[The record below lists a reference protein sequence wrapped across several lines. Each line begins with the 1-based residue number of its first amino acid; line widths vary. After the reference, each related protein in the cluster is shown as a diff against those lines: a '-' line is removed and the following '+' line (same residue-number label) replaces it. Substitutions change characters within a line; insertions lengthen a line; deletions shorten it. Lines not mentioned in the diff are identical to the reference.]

1 MHGHAAAAGSGGI
14 DHGRLPSGCTSGG
27 RLPPLGRSNDRSP
40 PTPMPPYPPHWAP
53 PHARCRPC
61 GAPFQ
66 YGCFSAPQS
75 CARVFVS
82 HLFALGARF
91 RRRASSRFTRP
102 AAVSLSRPR
111 LYLRPRALRG
121 GLTRQCGARGLVGS
135 RGCTSTPAA
144 TCPRNPH
151 FHGRRTA
158 AHWWLRRGTAT
169 RALVLV
175 GWLTRWIRAVV
186 GRSQAGWAAAHA
198 TRPCSG
204 SLQPPPDRIFA

>member
-1 MHGHAAAAGSGGI
+1 MPKSAHQNSRNRTHADSGSQTRGHLWLQRHRIAPYMMPVGASQ
-14 DHGRLPSGCTSGG
+14 HHNPVLGCLSVIIS
-27 RLPPLGRSNDRSP
+27 L
-40 PTPMPPYPPHWAP
+40 
-53 PHARCRPC
+53 
-61 GAPFQ
+61 
-66 YGCFSAPQS
+66 SAPGSAVGPQV
-75 CARVFVS
+75 AS
-82 HLFALGARF
+82 HAPLLCRALA
-91 RRRASSRFTRP
+91 
-102 AAVSLSRPR
+102 PR

-121 GLTRQCGARGLVGS
+121 GLTRQCEARGLVGS

-144 TCPRNPH
+144 TCLRNPH

-204 SLQPPPDRIFA
+204 CPHPPPDRIFA

>member
-1 MHGHAAAAGSGGI
+1 MAHSAEIRVGRRACSQFTQGRPPGWSFIHGLSNGPQTSVPSPVARPFPRLAEAWRQVHGHAAAAGSEGI
-14 DHGRLPSGCTSGG
+14 EHGRAPSGCTSGG

-40 PTPMPPYPPHWAP
+40 PTAMPTYPPHWAP

-102 AAVSLSRPR
+102 AAVSLSRPPAI
-111 LYLRPRALRG
+111 LAPSG
-121 GLTRQCGARGLVGS
+121 VARWS
-135 RGCTSTPAA
+135 NTS
-144 TCPRNPH
+144 
-151 FHGRRTA
+151 
-158 AHWWLRRGTAT
+158 
-169 RALVLV
+169 V
-175 GWLTRWIRAVV
+175 
-186 GRSQAGWAAAHA
+186 
-198 TRPCSG
+198 
-204 SLQPPPDRIFA
+204 

>member
-1 MHGHAAAAGSGGI
+1 MAHSAEIRVGRRACSQFTQGRPHGLVVYARPVKRPPELSPSPVARPFPCLAEAWRQVHGHAAAAGSEGI
-14 DHGRLPSGCTSGG
+14 EHGRVPSGCTSGG

-40 PTPMPPYPPHWAP
+40 PTAMPLYPPHWAP

-102 AAVSLSRPR
+102 AAVSGSRP
-111 LYLRPRALRG
+111 P
-121 GLTRQCGARGLVGS
+121 
-135 RGCTSTPAA
+135 
-144 TCPRNPH
+144 
-151 FHGRRTA
+151 
-158 AHWWLRRGTAT
+158 
-169 RALVLV
+169 
-175 GWLTRWIRAVV
+175 AVV
-186 GRSQAGWAAAHA
+186 AL
-198 TRPCSG
+198 SG
-204 SLQPPPDRIFA
+204 VARWPNTSV